1 MTVKSNALIHT
12 DTIAAIATP
21 SGNGGVGIIRISGAL
36 AFEIALQL
44 LQKTL
49 SPRRAVYANFFD
61 DKGELIDSGIAL
73 YFPAPHSYTGESI
86 LELQGHGGSVILD
99 MLLERVLV
107 LGARLA
113 RAGEFTQRAF
123 LNGKLD
129 LTQAEAV
136 ADLISGRTR
145 QSVRSAQKS
154 LKGIFSKKIDAL
166 VEELTELRVYVEAS
180 IDFVNEE
187 IDFLTDGIIEK
198 RLLNLIERLDEIQNT
213 AQQGQLLRDGM
224 TVVLAGKPNA
234 GKSSL
239 LNVLAGSD
247 VAIVSEI
254 AGTTRD
260 LLREQ
265 IQLDGMP
272 LHIIDTA
279 GLRKT
284 HNSIEQEGI
293 RRAHLEMAKADKILL
308 LIDISHGGG
317 LAKNQLEND
326 ALRATLPMDS
336 EIVRVYNKIDLVDE
350 SPRIEKKGH
359 DTAIFVSTKT
369 GQGLDLL
376 KKYLK
381 DSIGFNAD
389 AEDVFIARRRH
400 LDGLAHA
407 KSFVLQALHQLQNNA
422 AGELVA
428 EDLKFAQQSLWEIT
442 GEFNADDLLGKI
454 FSSFCIGK

>member
-1 MTVKSNALIHT
+1 VKNNALIHS

-36 AFEIALQL
+36 AFEIASKL

-49 SPRRAVYANFFD
+49 SPRRAVYANFLD

-73 YFPAPHSYTGESI
+73 YFPAPHSYTGESV

-99 MLLERVLV
+99 MLLERVLA

-113 RAGEFTQRAF
+113 QAGEFTQRAF

-136 ADLISGRTR
+136 ADLISSRTR

-154 LKGIFSKKIDAL
+154 LKGIFSERIDAL

-180 IDFVNEE
+180 IDFVDEE

-198 RLLNLIERLDEIQNT
+198 RLLNLIERLNEIQNT

-224 TVVLAGKPNA
+224 SVVLAGKPNA

-239 LNVLAGSD
+239 LNALAGSD

-279 GLRKT
+279 GLRET
-284 HNSIEQEGI
+284 DNSVEQEGI
-293 RRAHLEMAKADKILL
+293 RRAHLEMKKADKILL
-308 LIDISHGGG
+308 LIDICHGEPE
-317 LAKNQLEND
+317 QSEFESD
-326 ALRATLPMDS
+326 ALIATLPKES
-336 EIVRVYNKIDLVDE
+336 EIIRVYNKIDLIDL
-350 SPRIEKKGH
+350 SPRIEKKGR
-359 DTAIFVSTKT
+359 DTAIFISTKT
-369 GQGLDLL
+369 GKGLDLL

-381 DSIGFNAD
+381 ESMGFNSD

-400 LDGLAHA
+400 LDSLVHA
-407 KSFVLQALHQLQNNA
+407 KGFVLQALQQLQNNA

-428 EDLKFAQQSLWEIT
+428 EDLRGAQQSLWEIT